1 MGDPPDV
8 PELQEGRAAEVVHRV
23 SDQAPTFDLLAAM
36 NAPAS
41 RHSPVPEW
49 GDVGRLSGSA

>member
-23 SDQAPTFDLLAAM
+23 SDQAPAFDLLAAM
-36 NAPAS
+36 NAQRPGIALCLN
-41 RHSPVPEW
+41 